1 MEPQLD
7 AEHEVRL
14 ERDFIE
20 VSTCVLEIIYTHIYI
35 YIHMYM
41 MLYVFN
47 DILHV

>member
-20 VSTCVLEIIYTHIYI
+20 VSTCVLEIIYIYI
-35 YIHMYM
+35 YT
-41 MLYVFN
+41 YVH
-47 DILHV
+47 DVMCLQ